1 MSIHLSTLM
10 IRLRDGILILI
21 THQKKGDK
29 AYDQNFNWTLLI
41 RLFFIKGPYESLESI
56 NNAVSVYNE

>member
-1 MSIHLSTLM
+1 MSLLLETFALQTQDCFICIHLSTHK

-41 RLFFIKGPYESLESI
+41 RLFFL
-56 NNAVSVYNE
+56 